1 MTQFTTDIM
10 QALVKKEDISEVFRK
25 HLETA
30 VNTLLQTELTAF
42 LDYEKYDRI
51 GFNSGNSR
59 NGAYTRTLHT
69 EYGDLELSMPRDR
82 NGEFDQQ
89 TVAPYKRSNDTLE
102 SFVIHMFQKGVTMS
116 EIADLIEKMYGHHY
130 TSQTISNMTKV
141 MSEQVEAFKARPLDA
156 RYVCV
161 YLDATYI
168 SLKRDTVSKE
178 AVYIAVGI
186 REDGSKEVLAY
197 TVAPTESAFVWEEV
211 LLDLKER
218 GVEEVLLFITDGLK
232 GITDRVFAVF
242 PDAKYQACCVHLS
255 RSIAH
260 KLRVAD
266 RKEICDDFKSV
277 YRAESREQGEE
288 ALKAFVEK
296 WKSTY
301 PKVTKSL
308 EANPFIFTFY
318 DFAKSIWRSI
328 YSTNLIES
336 FNKKVKKYSKRKEQV
351 ANAATV
357 GRVLGSQSEIY
368 NQRGRTRCHGGLDE
382 ARAELNEMFRQAET
396 TDILEKGLLIA
407 AGK

>member
-59 NGAYTRTLHT
+59 NGAYARTLHT

-82 NGEFDQQ
+82 NGEFNQQ

-102 SFVIHMFQKGVTMS
+102 AFVIHMFQKGVTMS
-116 EIADLIEKMYGHHY
+116 EISDLIEKMYGHHY
-130 TSQTISNMTKV
+130 TPQTISNMTKV
-141 MSEQVEAFKARPLDA
+141 MSEQVEAFKSRPLEQ
-156 RYVCV
+156 RYACV

-168 SLKRDTVSKE
+168 ALKRDTVSKE
-178 AVYIAVGI
+178 AVYITIGI

-218 GVEEVLLFITDGLK
+218 GVEEVLLFISDGLK
-232 GITDRVFAVF
+232 GITDRIFSVF
-242 PDAKYQACCVHLS
+242 PDAQYQACCVHLS
-255 RSIAH
+255 RGIRH
-260 KLRVAD
+260 KVRVTD
-266 RKEICDDFKSV
+266 RKEILDDFKSV
-277 YRAESREQGEE
+277 YRAENRELGEK
-288 ALKAFVEK
+288 ALKVFVDK
-296 WKSTY
+296 WKTAY
-301 PKVTKSL
+301 PKVAKSL
-308 EANPFIFTFY
+308 EANPYIFTFY
-318 DFAKSIWRSI
+318 SFPKSIWRSI

-336 FNKKVKKYSKRKEQV
+336 FNKNVKKYSKRKEQFPNEDSLDRFLV
-351 ANAATV
+351 
-357 GRVLGSQSEIY
+357 SQFEIY
-368 NQRGRTRCHGGLDE
+368 NQNFSTRCHIGFDQ
-382 ARAELNEMFRQAET
+382 ARAELAEMFKQA
-396 TDILEKGLLIA
+396 
-407 AGK
+407 

>member
-59 NGAYTRTLHT
+59 NGAYARTLHT

-82 NGEFDQQ
+82 NGEFNQQ

-102 SFVIHMFQKGVTMS
+102 AFVIHMFQKGVTMS
-116 EIADLIEKMYGHHY
+116 EISDLIEKMYGHHY

-141 MSEQVEAFKARPLDA
+141 MSEQVEAFKSRPLEQ
-156 RYVCV
+156 RYACV

-168 SLKRDTVSKE
+168 ALKRDTVSKE
-178 AVYIAVGI
+178 AVYITIGI

-218 GVEEVLLFITDGLK
+218 GGEEVLLFISDGLK
-232 GITDRVFAVF
+232 GITDRIFSVF
-242 PDAKYQACCVHLS
+242 PDAQYQACCVHLS
-255 RSIAH
+255 RGIRH
-260 KLRVAD
+260 KVRVTD
-266 RKEICDDFKSV
+266 RKEILDDFKSV
-277 YRAESREQGEE
+277 YRAENRELGEK
-288 ALKAFVEK
+288 ALKVFVDK
-296 WKSTY
+296 WKTAY
-301 PKVTKSL
+301 PKVAKSL
-308 EANPFIFTFY
+308 EANPYIFTFY
-318 DFAKSIWRSI
+318 SFPKSIWRSI

-336 FNKKVKKYSKRKEQV
+336 FNKNVKKYSKRKEQFPNEDSLDRFLV
-351 ANAATV
+351 
-357 GRVLGSQSEIY
+357 SQFEIY
-368 NQRGRTRCHGGLDE
+368 NQNFSTRCHIGFDQ
-382 ARAELNEMFRQAET
+382 ARAELAEMFKQA
-396 TDILEKGLLIA
+396 
-407 AGK
+407 